1 MEKPDVD
8 EQATET
14 ATTNAQ
20 DTIEDLM
27 KKQLVEQA
35 RIERLEKGVRAKCT
49 KLMELT
55 KLPWTHDIVELNN
68 AWRVALSYNMKH
80 KSGRD
85 KREEDYLVEDNADSM
100 LEANQMLTRMLDS
113 ELEAMES
120 HNRLLGLCSVPS
132 VSSRVFSCLKLGH
145 AIVMRRWISRLSS
158 PIRHITT

>member
-8 EQATET
+8 KQATET

-80 KSGRD
+80 KSGR
-85 KREEDYLVEDNADSM
+85 
-100 LEANQMLTRMLDS
+100 
-113 ELEAMES
+113 ES
-120 HNRLLGLCSVPS
+120 G
-132 VSSRVFSCLKLGH
+132 
-145 AIVMRRWISRLSS
+145 RRIISWRIT
-158 PIRHITT
+158 PIRCWRQTKC